1 MKKIK
6 LLVIVSITLIS
17 NIGVLFANPNTDP
30 IIDGWALPS
39 VEVLGKRKVSKPQ
52 LTAPKVDVDAII
64 KEFTDKFQKKDCQ
77 WDCKCPEW
85 TKKINDK
92 CVSCAKEWVC
102 CGIKL
107 NTNVPF
113 VGNCIETKVGAQ
125 TTQLNAFPRLIGGM
139 MRLLMNIILVM
150 SLLMIVAGGVLM
162 TTGGREKSNY
172 SKGMDMIK
180 KVAYGMAL
188 LGASGVILKLI
199 NPNFFV

>member
-6 LLVIVSITLIS
+6 WLVIASIILLS
-17 NIGVLFANPNTDP
+17 NTWLLFAETDP
-30 IIDGWALPS
+30 IIDGWVLSTAEVTHKKRPSTPQIDPISGADITALS
-39 VEVLGKRKVSKPQ
+39 KEKVGDNK
-52 LTAPKVDVDAII
+52 
-64 KEFTDKFQKKDCQ
+64 DKINCQ
-77 WDCKCPEW
+77 W
-85 TKKINDK
+85 
-92 CVSCAKEWVC
+92 
-102 CGIKL
+102 IKL

-113 VGNCIETKVGAQ
+113 VGNCIETKVWAN
-125 TTQLNAFPRLIGGM
+125 TTQLNAFPRLMGGM
-139 MRLLMNIILVM
+139 MRLLMTIIMIM
-150 SLLMIVAGGVLM
+150 SLLMIVIGGVLM